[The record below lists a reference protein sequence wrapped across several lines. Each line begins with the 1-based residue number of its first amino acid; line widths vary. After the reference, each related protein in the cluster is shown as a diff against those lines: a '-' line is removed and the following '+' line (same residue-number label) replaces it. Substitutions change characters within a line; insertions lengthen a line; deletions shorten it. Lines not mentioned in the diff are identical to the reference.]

1 MLLEELR
8 NELSEEKAE
17 HSRTMA
23 LLREAVFNVNELSS
37 RPPQAAE
44 EIRVINGKNKYYML
58 MGENGIY
65 PRRNL
70 YVLCTNCFYPTYF
83 IDNTYC

>member
-37 RPPQAAE
+37 RPQQAAE
-44 EIRVINGKNKYYML
+44 EIRVINGKNKHYIL
-58 MGENGIY
+58 
-65 PRRNL
+65 
-70 YVLCTNCFYPTYF
+70 TYF
-83 IDNTYC
+83 

>member
-8 NELSEEKAE
+8 NELFEEKAE

-44 EIRVINGKNKYYML
+44 EIRVINGKNTHYHYHYML
-58 MGENGIY
+58 
-65 PRRNL
+65 L
-70 YVLCTNCFYPTYF
+70 HF
-83 IDNTYC
+83 IDGAHCRANNEDRISNVSTTF

>member
-37 RPPQAAE
+37 RPQQAAE
-44 EIRVINGKNKYYML
+44 EIRVINGKNNHYHYHYML
-58 MGENGIY
+58 FH
-65 PRRNL
+65 L
-70 YVLCTNCFYPTYF
+70 
-83 IDNTYC
+83 IDSTYC